1 MATTWCRQHGKTR
14 ERAAGAQIDPPMR
27 TEWREETRAGSETPQ
42 EDPLAALAGADHL
55 PAGLLIEAVGAA
67 ARLGGERAF
76 AMAGVAQAV
85 ERPGEQRAADAAA
98 FVRRIDEQ

>member
-1 MATTWCRQHGKTR
+1 MASTWCRQQGKTR
-14 ERAAGAQIDPPMR
+14 ENAAAAWIGLSMR
-27 TEWREETRAGSETPQ
+27 IEWREENRAASECPE

-76 AMAGVAQAV
+76 AMAGAAQAV

-98 FVRRIDEQ
+98 F